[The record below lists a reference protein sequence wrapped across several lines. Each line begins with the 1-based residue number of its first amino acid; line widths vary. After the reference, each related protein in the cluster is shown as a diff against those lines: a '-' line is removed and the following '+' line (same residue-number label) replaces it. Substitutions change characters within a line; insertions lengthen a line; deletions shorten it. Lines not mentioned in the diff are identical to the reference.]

1 MNISQDRPPTGRD
14 ECRAKDRFELESF
27 VQSVRRQLVDED
39 GKSTGM
45 VVGLTGPWGSGKTY
59 VINWIE
65 AEIHALKT
73 ENTTSR
79 NFIILRFDPW
89 RISGRDDLFLYF
101 LRRLGE
107 EITEDTLAKSNT
119 GRSTKEGVN
128 WLRKRWEDYKEERD
142 KVKDIT
148 IQALDMQ
155 ESGAG
160 QILKVLMG
168 QTAEG
173 LFKSVMKRLQNKNL
187 HVVCIVDDL
196 DRLEDDEIR
205 DVAALVKSVGNI
217 PNVSYLLAYDPERVA
232 LALSGDVSIKAGLQ
246 YLEKIVQLQVRLPAS
261 PAELMRTYAYEALGM
276 TPETPWH
283 DVPWSDVQRVMH
295 DLVPRIISTPRDV
308 VRLRNLVLFR
318 LLHAENLYKMDLL
331 RFCALET
338 RFPLLPERLSK
349 CLHRCSIDGYRE
361 LMRRPEIV
369 VEDSGNV
376 LDFLL
381 VSDPEAEHTNQ
392 QHPEERALLTQLLPA
407 LAPGGPDRIARAA
420 GRLCYESSLRTV
432 LNYHPSPDLLTPDQA
447 KALLSSP
454 ENLAETLRSAAGKQV
469 LRHAHLQLRTV
480 YHLGI
485 SRASR
490 QEFWRQLS
498 IHFDADVPVPAM
510 TSWSQFLDLSH
521 VWARGVATGYIR
533 DESVVADHIDQWLD
547 DGYLHLPACFLYF
560 ACAALGCT
568 GIPRKGEF
576 SHLLPEDELLKIVA
590 RAAACV
596 PDLLRPQSG
605 EGKVVKSLYPIWL
618 AARSNQGLE
627 RTRDILSNPRD
638 ERQTDL
644 IVGLVYRT
652 WNDKRIHGF
661 DISKVIAVPSLLPS
675 IRRFFQ
681 NDSKKPFQMQKA
693 YRFVL
698 DNIDGLGRTN
708 PSVSAGPPVT
718 ENEKTP

>member
-1 MNISQDRPPTGRD
+1 MDIGQDRPPTGKD
-14 ECRAKDRFELESF
+14 ECRAKDKFELESF
-27 VQSVRRQLVDED
+27 VQSVRRQLVDEA

-65 AEIHALKT
+65 AEIRALKT
-73 ENTTSR
+73 ADR

-107 EITEDTLAKSNT
+107 EITEDTVAKST
-119 GRSTKEGVN
+119 ATASTKKSVN
-128 WLRKRWEDYKEERD
+128 RVRRWWEDHKEEVD
-142 KVKDIT
+142 KAKDIA
-148 IQALDMQ
+148 IEALDMQ

-160 QILKVLMG
+160 QILKVLAG

-173 LFKSVMKRLQNKNL
+173 LFKSVMKRLQSKKL

-205 DVAALVKSVGNI
+205 DVATLVKSVGNI

-232 LALSGDVSIKAGLQ
+232 LALSGDLSIKAGLQ

-276 TPETPWH
+276 TPETQWH

-308 VRLRNLVLFR
+308 VRLRNLVFFR
-318 LLHAENLYKMDLL
+318 LLHAENLHRMDLL

-338 RFPLLPERLSK
+338 RFPLLPERLSR
-349 CLHRCSIDGYRE
+349 CLHRCTIDGYRE
-361 LMRRPEIV
+361 LMRRPEVV

-381 VSDPEAEHTNQ
+381 LSDPATQHTNQ
-392 QHPEERALLTQLLPA
+392 QHAEERALLTQLLPA

-432 LNYHPSPDLLTPDQA
+432 LNYHPSPDLLTPAQA

-454 ENLAETLRSAAGKQV
+454 ENLDETLRSAAEKQV
-469 LRHAHLQLRTV
+469 LRHAHLQLRTL
-480 YHLGI
+480 YHQGI
-485 SRASR
+485 SPASR
-490 QEFWRQLS
+490 QEFWRQLAM
-498 IHFDADVPVPAM
+498 HFDADVHVSAM
-510 TSWSQFLDLSH
+510 ASWSQFLDLSH
-521 VWARGVATGYIR
+521 VWARGVATDYVR
-533 DESVVADHIDQWLD
+533 DASVLSDYVDQWLD

-560 ACAALGCT
+560 ACAALGCA

-576 SHLLPEDELLKIVA
+576 AHLLPEDALLNIVA
-590 RAAACV
+590 RAAARI
-596 PDLLRPQSG
+596 PDLVRPQSG
-605 EGKVVKSLYPIWL
+605 DGKVIKSLYPIWL
-618 AARSNQGLE
+618 AAQADEGLE
-627 RTRDILSNPRD
+627 KMRDILSNPHD

-644 IVGLVYRT
+644 MVGLVYRT

-661 DISKVIAVPSLLPS
+661 DIGKAIVVPALLPS

-698 DNIDGLGRTN
+698 DNIDDLGR
-708 PSVSAGPPVT
+708 PKPMASAGSVGTANDPPR
-718 ENEKTP
+718 